1 MIEQAE
7 HPSHRPENLLLCGT
21 NWLGDSVMSMPAVQ
35 ALKEQDRERPITLLV
50 KKNLVP
56 LWELHP
62 DVDAII
68 PLRPGLIDTAW
79 AVGAVRVGRFDRACV
94 LSHSVRA
101 ALVPF
106 LAWVPV
112 RAGTRGR
119 HRSWLLN
126 RIVAP
131 SAAPGVP
138 PAAPGAPSTEPWSV
152 HQSFEYMKVAG
163 VDSFERPM
171 PRLDLPS
178 KIVDGCR
185 IRLAESGKH
194 DGSNGDDDHGVWV
207 GVIPGAARGR
217 SKRWPVE
224 SFARLG
230 RRLAK
235 KVRCRIMVFGSPA
248 ERSLC
253 AEVAG
258 ACGSAAV
265 DLSGQTTLPELAAF
279 LSFCRVVIANDS
291 GGMHLA
297 AAVGARVVGLFGA
310 TDPAVT
316 GPLGEGYRLLQAE
329 GVRGSRR
336 ISRHSRIGEESL
348 AYLEPGEV
356 FEAVMDQ
363 L

>member
-1 MIEQAE
+1 MCEQAK
-7 HPSHRPENLLLCGT
+7 HPDRAGEKLLLCGT

-35 ALKEQDRERPITLLV
+35 ALKEQDRERTITLLV

-56 LWELHP
+56 LWELQP

-68 PLRPGLIDTAW
+68 SQRPGLFGTAW

-106 LAWVPV
+106 LARVTH
-112 RAGTRGR
+112 RTGTRGR

-131 SAAPGVP
+131 
-138 PAAPGAPSTEPWSV
+138 PAEPGAPSAEPWSV

-163 VDSFERPM
+163 VDRLERPM
-171 PRLDLPS
+171 PRLDLPPE
-178 KIVDGCR
+178 IVDGCR
-185 IRLAESGKH
+185 TRLANRGRQ
-194 DGSNGDDDHGVWV
+194 DGAVGDEDHGVWV

-230 RRLAK
+230 RRMTE
-235 KVRCRIMVFGSPA
+235 KVQCRIMVFGSPA

-258 ACGSAAV
+258 ACGSAAI

-279 LSFCRVVIANDS
+279 LSFCRVVVANDS

-310 TDPAVT
+310 TDPVVT
-316 GPLGEGYRLLQAE
+316 GPLGEGHCVLQTE
-329 GVRGSRR
+329 GVRGARAIGRR
-336 ISRHSRIGEESL
+336 SPIGEESL
-348 AYLEPGEV
+348 AHLDPGRV
-356 FEAVMDQ
+356 FEEATA
-363 L
+363 LLNS